1 VDTTSTGTVLL
12 KLKTLNA
19 HCVVEMLQP
28 TRRPYLGDS
37 RVQPLEMAARV
48 LDRLPEADRND
59 LLLRLVPCIADD
71 SDPLPAL
78 EPYLTLEE
86 RSVFPPSILPR
97 HVPTHCACSGRF
109 VLVGSERVCE
119 WCGVQGVPPP
129 SAPAPFG
136 IDARPPKRRCI
147 YSRSVHLRGYL
158 DDLQARSTTRL
169 YAPLAEAARKEV
181 KKHRIAAHSLTP
193 SLLRK
198 VLKPYRLSRHYNSLP
213 RVIIELGGPP
223 PPQIPPH
230 VEAEVLK
237 SFRLVE
243 EGFLKTRDRKNVPGM
258 AFIVSQLLRLHGT
271 DPSPWIMTKLQ
282 TRAPQ
287 VAQDRRWKL
296 ICEASGIP
304 YLGT

>member
-1 VDTTSTGTVLL
+1 
-12 KLKTLNA
+12 
-19 HCVVEMLQP
+19 MLQP
-28 TRRPYLGDS
+28 TRQPYLGDS
-37 RVQPLEMAARV
+37 RLQPLELATRV
-48 LDRLPEADRND
+48 LDRLSEEDRNE
-59 LLLRLVPCIADD
+59 LLLRLAPSIADD

-78 EPYLTLEE
+78 EPYLLPEE
-86 RSVFPPSILPR
+86 RIAFIPPVLPR
-97 HVPTHCACSGRF
+97 PVPTHCACSGRF
-109 VLVGSERVCE
+109 LLVGSERVCE
-119 WCGVQGVPPP
+119 WCGAQGVSPP

-136 IDARPPKRRCI
+136 VDARTQKRRCV
-147 YSRSVHLRGYL
+147 YRRAVHLRGFL

-169 YAPLAEAARKEV
+169 FPRLTEAARAEV
-181 KKHRIAAHSLTP
+181 KKHRIEPHNLTP
-193 SLLRK
+193 DLLRTI
-198 VLKPYRLSRHYNSLP
+198 LKPHRLSRHYNSLP

-237 SFRLVE
+237 SFRRVE

-271 DPSPWIMTKLQ
+271 DPSPWITTNLR

-287 VAQDRRWKL
+287 VAQDRRWRL